1 MWVNAVQHGHRKG
14 DASRANRHLRLPQ
27 LEELFSL
34 GQRLQL
40 PRECSLRRL
49 VVPHVMAHLMRR
61 GVDTPISPVKGRLT
75 RFRMAQ
81 HISQHPVEVVEHTKS
96 LTQRAGS
103 VCVPPLCLK

>member
-1 MWVNAVQHGHRKG
+1 M
-14 DASRANRHLRLPQ
+14 
-27 LEELFSL
+27 
-34 GQRLQL
+34 GQRLQP

-61 GVDTPISPVKGRLT
+61 GVDTPISPLQGMLT
-75 RFRMAQ
+75 RFRVVQ
-81 HISQHPVEVVEHTKS
+81 HINQHPVEVVEHTKS